1 MMENE
6 WTERIKELEAENK
19 RLKWLTAHEKP

>member
-1 MMENE
+1 MEND
-6 WTERIKELEAENK
+6 WNKRIEELEAENK